1 MSIDKQ
7 WIFDSQRQ
15 TWLQLS
21 LEEQVRQ
28 QLVDYLCN
36 DLGFPKSLVVTEK
49 SLSQFPHLKNIS
61 ELPKRRIDI
70 VCFAKN
76 IHPKHELYP
85 LLLIECKGKADLN
98 EKVKRQ
104 LLGYNHYVQ
113 AYYVAMANEQN
124 LQTGW
129 YDSKCKEYRFVPY
142 LPTYDQLINSIA
154 T

>member
-1 MSIDKQ
+1 MSVDKQ

-15 TWLQLS
+15 MWLQS
-21 LEEQVRQ
+21 NLEEKVRQ

-49 SLSQFPHLKNIS
+49 SLSQLPHLKGS
-61 ELPKRRIDI
+61 LGLPKRRIDI
-70 VCFAKN
+70 VCFAKD
-76 IHPKHELYP
+76 IHPKYELYP
-85 LLLIECKGKADLN
+85 LLLIECKGKVSLN

-113 AYYVAMANEQN
+113 AYYVAMANEQDIH
-124 LQTGW
+124 TGW
-129 YDSKCKEYRFVPY
+129 YDSECKEYCFVPY
-142 LPTYDQLINSIA
+142 LPTYLQLINSIA